1 MLAYAVAIEGK
12 EICMSLQTVS
22 SRLFNQDPTSV
33 KRAATKEP
41 VQITDHGK
49 VSHVLLSIEKYQ
61 ELTNTQQSIVEMLA
75 MPADDVVDFDA
86 PKLSDS
92 MFKAVDFD

>member
-1 MLAYAVAIEGK
+1 M
-12 EICMSLQTVS
+12 
-22 SRLFNQDPTSV
+22 
-33 KRAATKEP
+33 
-41 VQITDHGK
+41 QITDHGK

-75 MPADDVVDFDA
+75 MSADQAVDFDA

-92 MFKAVDFD
+92 MLKAAVFD

>member
-1 MLAYAVAIEGK
+1 
-12 EICMSLQTVS
+12 MSLQTVS

-61 ELTNTQQSIVEMLA
+61 ELTNTQQSIVEM
-75 MPADDVVDFDA
+75 PADDVVGFGA
-86 PKLSDS
+86 TKLSDS

>member
-1 MLAYAVAIEGK
+1 MLAYAVGIERK
-12 EICMSLQTVS
+12 EVRMSLQTVS

-33 KRAATKEP
+33 KRAATIEP

-75 MPADDVVDFDA
+75 MPADQLIDFDA
-86 PKLSDS
+86 SKLSDS

>member
-1 MLAYAVAIEGK
+1 MLAYAVGIEGK

>member
-1 MLAYAVAIEGK
+1 
-12 EICMSLQTVS
+12 MSLQTVS

-33 KRAATKEP
+33 KRAATIEP

-61 ELTNTQQSIVEMLA
+61 ELTNTQQNIVEMLA
-75 MPADDVVDFDA
+75 MPADQSIDFSV

-92 MFKAVDFD
+92 ILKVADFD

>member
-1 MLAYAVAIEGK
+1 
-12 EICMSLQTVS
+12 MSLQTVS

-75 MPADDVVDFDA
+75 MPADHMVDFDA

-92 MFKAVDFD
+92 MFKAVVFD

>member
-1 MLAYAVAIEGK
+1 
-12 EICMSLQTVS
+12 MSLQTVS

-49 VSHVLLSIEKYQ
+49 ASHVLLSIEKYQ

-75 MPADDVVDFDA
+75 MPADQVVDFDA
-86 PKLSDS
+86 PKLNDS
-92 MFKAVDFD
+92 MLKEAVFD

>member
-1 MLAYAVAIEGK
+1 
-12 EICMSLQTVS
+12 MSLQTVS

-75 MPADDVVDFDA
+75 MSVDHVVDFDA